1 MTIRQ
6 DLSRLLGAD
15 PQEAMRWGAE
25 ETLSTLRSPH
35 WLPKDYPSLE
45 AYERSD
51 QGQYAFREV
60 GPKAMKGWWMALCD
74 NIREENIGKCQS
86 LIRTAWWL
94 TREQDK
100 RADLVWGYLMKH
112 WGWQVT
118 SDMPETLAECGA
130 AARYLCQLPWKL
142 RQAA

>member
-1 MTIRQ
+1 MTIKA
-6 DLSRLLGAD
+6 DLSKLLGSD

-25 ETLSTLRSPH
+25 ETLQTLGSPH
-35 WLPKDYPSLE
+35 WQPDDYPSLA
-45 AYERSD
+45 AYEATERGS
-51 QGQYAFREV
+51 YALRKG
-60 GPKAMKGWWMALCD
+60 GPEQARRWWVHLCES
-74 NIREENIGKCQS
+74 IRQRNIGKCQS

-118 SDMPETLAECGA
+118 SDLPETLAECGA
-130 AARYLCQLPWKL
+130 AAKDLCQLPWKL
-142 RQAA
+142 RRVA